1 MVMLD
6 WQLASEA
13 ADARTRSVL
22 DSILRDAIY
31 DLETGL
37 DSGKP
42 LNFNVSN
49 LAPRTSRQPC
59 ILPLNRDI
67 QAR

>member
-31 DLETGL
+31 DLERGL
-37 DSGKP
+37 DSGK
-42 LNFNVSN
+42 
-49 LAPRTSRQPC
+49 
-59 ILPLNRDI
+59 
-67 QAR
+67 

>member
-42 LNFNVSN
+42 LILM
-49 LAPRTSRQPC
+49 LA
-59 ILPLNRDI
+59 I
-67 QAR
+67 